1 MSIRNLEF
9 FVKPSSVALIGAS
22 TRPHSVGAVIL
33 KNILE
38 AGFQGDVFLVNPK
51 HRTMGGLPTY
61 PNVASLPKSPD
72 LAVIAIPPDS
82 VPEVI
87 AEAGACGTKAAVVIT
102 AGLGEGGLQV
112 GLELRHAMLNAAQ
125 LYSLRVV
132 GPNCLGI
139 MVPGSRL
146 NASMAHISPIAGD
159 IAFISQSGAL
169 QTAVL
174 DWATSQ
180 NIGFSHVISLGGMAD
195 VDFGDM
201 LDYLSTDLATQ
212 AILLYLEVVTN
223 ARKFMSAARAAARM
237 KPVIVFKGGRHK
249 EAAEAAATHTG
260 MVTGIDAVY
269 DAAFRRAGMLR
280 VHDIQALF
288 SAVEALARMPR
299 SSRGDRLAILTNGG
313 GVGVL
318 AADALIDEG
327 GHLAKLSS
335 ETISGLNAVLPK
347 IWSHRNPVDIRSDA
361 PASRYA
367 NALQILLKDKAADGI
382 LVLNSPYAVAC
393 GKEVALAVIDTI
405 KSHGNSKPVVLT
417 SWLGGAGAVE
427 PRRLFAENL
436 IPTYETPTDA
446 VRAFMQVIKYQQNQ
460 EMLMETPRSIPE
472 SFTPD
477 MPKARHAID
486 QALTEG
492 RGWLTVS
499 EAYTVLDAFTI
510 PAAPFKAVA
519 STGPYGDN
527 APSLTVPEH
536 PVLHRSGVYELTI
549 EVFDDLQFGPVI
561 RFGFGIP
568 DAEFFHARE
577 FALPPLSLH
586 LAKELIAR
594 ARIASRF
601 YSRGSM
607 RGVDVER
614 LALTLVKVSQIIIDI
629 DEIAELRIR
638 LLLDLDGVLAI
649 DTRIRAVKSRAPASE
664 RLAIRP
670 YPKELETSVI
680 LPDGRT
686 FQIRPIRPE
695 DEPVLQTLFSGLSAD
710 EIRMRFLHSMRTL
723 SHSQAARLTQIDY
736 NREMAL
742 VIAAPED
749 AREQELYAHVQLLSD
764 PDNERGEF
772 SILVRRD
779 ISGKGF
785 GRMLMQRI
793 IAYARSRGIK
803 EIFGNVLNEN
813 RPMLRLAE
821 ALGFTSRFDHESPGS
836 LIVSMKL

>member
-1 MSIRNLEF
+1 MSIRNLELF
-9 FVKPSSVALIGAS
+9 LKPSSVALIGAS
-22 TRPHSVGAVIL
+22 TRPNSVGAVIL
-33 KNILE
+33 KNILA
-38 AGFQGDVFLVNPK
+38 AGFKGDVFLVNPK
-51 HRTMGGLPTY
+51 HRTMNGLTTY

-72 LAVIAIPPDS
+72 LAVIAIPPES

-87 AEAGACGTKAAVVIT
+87 AEVGACGTKAAVVIT
-102 AGLGEGGLQV
+102 AGLGEGGLQG

-125 LYSLRVV
+125 LHSLRIV

-139 MVPGSRL
+139 MVPGSCL
-146 NASMAHISPIAGD
+146 NASMAHISPIAGN

-180 NIGFSHVISLGGMAD
+180 KIGFSHVISLGSMAD

-201 LDYLSTDLATQ
+201 LDYLSTDLTSQ

-299 SSRGDRLAILTNGG
+299 SLRGDKLVILTNGG

-318 AADALIDEG
+318 AADALMDEG
-327 GHLAKLSS
+327 GHLAKLSAS
-335 ETISGLNAVLPK
+335 TVSGLNAVLPK

-361 PASRYA
+361 PAGRYA
-367 NALQILLKDKAADGI
+367 NSLQILLKDKAADGI
-382 LVLNSPYAVAC
+382 LVLNSPYAVAS

-405 KSHGNSKPVVLT
+405 KSHGSKKPVVLT
-417 SWLGGAGAVE
+417 SWLGGAGTVE

-436 IPTYETPTDA
+436 IPTYETPAQA

-460 EMLMETPRSIPE
+460 EMLMETPPSIPE

-477 MPKARHAID
+477 TPKARHAID
-486 QALTEG
+486 QALAEG
-492 RGWLTVS
+492 RGWLTAS
-499 EAYTVLDAFTI
+499 EACAVLDAYTI
-510 PAAPFKAVA
+510 PTAPFK
-519 STGPYGDN
+519 TWTFPGPDSN
-527 APSLTVPEH
+527 NEPSITVSEE
-536 PVLHRSGVYELTI
+536 PVLRRSEVDGLMI
-549 EVFDDLQFGPVI
+549 EAFDDLQFGPVI
-561 RFGFGIP
+561 RFGFGVP
-568 DAEFFHARE
+568 DTEFSHTRV
-577 FALPPLSLH
+577 FALPPLSLS
-586 LAKELIAR
+586 LGKELIAR
-594 ARIASRF
+594 ALIVSRF
-601 YSRGSM
+601 HSRGSV
-607 RGVDVER
+607 RGVNMES

-629 DEIAELRIR
+629 DEIAELSIHS
-638 LLLDLDGVLAI
+638 LLGPDGVLAM
-649 DTRIRAVKSRAPASE
+649 DTRIRAVKNRAPAGE

-695 DEPVLQTLFSGLSAD
+695 DEPVFQTLFSGLSAD

-736 NREMAL
+736 DREMAL
-742 VIAAPED
+742 VVAAPAD
-749 AREQELYAHVQLLSD
+749 AREQELCAHVQLLSD

-779 ISGKGF
+779 IGGKGV

-813 RPMLRLAE
+813 KAMLRLAE
-821 ALGFTSRFDHESPGS
+821 ALGFTSHFDHESPGS
-836 LIVSMKL
+836 VTVSLKL

>member
-1 MSIRNLEF
+1 MSIRNLELF
-9 FVKPSSVALIGAS
+9 LKPSSVALIGAS
-22 TRPHSVGAVIL
+22 TRPRSVGAVIL
-33 KNILE
+33 KNILA

-51 HRTMGGLPTY
+51 HRTMDGLPVY

-87 AEAGACGTKAAVVIT
+87 AEVGACGTKAAVVIT
-102 AGLGEGGLQV
+102 AGLEEGGLQSGV
-112 GLELRHAMLNAAQ
+112 ELRHAMLSAAQ
-125 LYSLRVV
+125 LYSLRVI
-132 GPNCLGI
+132 GPNCLGV

-146 NASMAHISPIAGD
+146 NASMAHIAPIAGD

-180 NIGFSHVISLGGMAD
+180 NIGFSHVISLGSMAD

-201 LDYLSTDLATQ
+201 LDYLSTDLTTQ

-223 ARKFMSAARAAARM
+223 ARRFMSAARAAARM

-260 MVTGIDAVY
+260 IVTGIDAVY

-299 SSRGDRLAILTNGG
+299 SPGGDKLAILTNGG

-318 AADALIDEG
+318 AADALMDEG
-327 GHLAKLSS
+327 GHLAKLSHD
-335 ETISGLNAVLPK
+335 TISGLNAVLPR

-367 NALQILLKDKAADGI
+367 NALQILLKDKVADGI

-405 KSHGNSKPVVLT
+405 KSHGSSKPVVLT
-417 SWLGGAGAVE
+417 NWLGGAGAVE

-436 IPTYETPTDA
+436 IPTYETPTEA
-446 VRAFMQVIKYQQNQ
+446 VRAFMQVIKYRQNQ
-460 EMLMETPRSIPE
+460 EMLMETPPSIPE

-477 MPKARHAID
+477 TARARYAID
-486 QALTEG
+486 QALAEG
-492 RGWLTVS
+492 RGWLTAS
-499 EAYTVLDAFTI
+499 EAYAVLGAYTI
-510 PAAPFKAVA
+510 PTAPLEAWA
-519 STGPYGDN
+519 SSGPNGDEGS
-527 APSLTVPEH
+527 SLTVSEQ
-536 PVLHRSGVYELTI
+536 PVLHRSGVYDLMI
-549 EVFDDLQFGPVI
+549 EAFDDLQFGPVI
-561 RFGFGIP
+561 RLGFGIP
-568 DAEFFHARE
+568 DAEFSHTRE

-594 ARIASRF
+594 ARCVSWSCSRKNLK
-601 YSRGSM
+601 
-607 RGVDVER
+607 GVDVES

-629 DEIAELRIR
+629 DEIAELSIQS
-638 LLLDLDGVLAI
+638 LLDPDGFLAM
-649 DTRIRAVKSRAPASE
+649 DTRIRAVKNRAPAGE

-670 YPKELETSVI
+670 YPKELETPVI
-680 LPDGRT
+680 LADGRT

-695 DEPVLQTLFSGLSAD
+695 DEPVFQTLFSGLSAD

-736 NREMAL
+736 DREMAL
-742 VIAAPED
+742 VIAAPAD

-779 ISGKGF
+779 ISGKRI
-785 GRMLMQRI
+785 GRMLMHRI
-793 IAYARSRGIK
+793 IAYARSRGMK

-821 ALGFTSRFDHESPGS
+821 ALGFTSRLDHESPGS
-836 LIVSMKL
+836 VIVSLKL